1 MSYKQTVILVIIT
14 VAVMA
19 LLYGAI
25 WNSDMPMWLKVFL
38 LK

>member
-1 MSYKQTVILVIIT
+1 MKIIGYIILFAVLVWLSMSIFE
-14 VAVMA
+14 AV
-19 LLYGAI
+19 